1 MKRTVVLLSFFSF
14 AAALSQPT
22 VAPGSV
28 PEKIAGNF
36 QFVEGPVWKTGI
48 GLLFSDIYPGKIYR
62 WTPDS
67 GATLFLYP
75 SDSSNGLTYDL
86 QGRLLLTQ
94 MRLRRLARMN
104 QDRSMT
110 PLVSRFRGKK
120 FNSPNDLVV
129 QSDGSIFFTDPDFNV
144 PSGEKPEIG
153 FKGVYRIDPSGA
165 LQVLDSTFDKPNGIC
180 FSQDETILYV
190 NESAQCKIY
199 AWDVDGST
207 LTNKRL
213 FFSIPASGYAD
224 GMKTDPQ
231 GNVYCTGPTGVW
243 IITPKGALLGKI
255 ATLETPSN
263 CAWGDADRK
272 TLFITARTGLYRVRS
287 RD

>member
-180 FSQDETILYV
+180 FSQDEKILYV

-224 GMKTDPQ
+224 GMKTDQQ

-255 ATLETPSN
+255 ATPETPSN
-263 CAWGDADRK
+263 CAWGDADGK

-287 RD
+287 KD

>member
-129 QSDGSIFFTDPDFNV
+129 KSDGSIFFTDPDFNV

-255 ATLETPSN
+255 ATPETPSN
-263 CAWGDADRK
+263 CAWGDADGK

>member
-1 MKRTVVLLSFFSF
+1 MKRTVVLLSFFSVT
-14 AAALSQPT
+14 AALSQPT

-36 QFVEGPVWKTGI
+36 QFVEGPVWKAGI

-67 GATLFLYP
+67 GATLFLSP

-86 QGRLLLTQ
+86 LGRLLLTQ

-104 QDRSMT
+104 QDRSVT
-110 PLVSRFRGKK
+110 PLVSTFRGKK

-129 QSDGSIFFTDPDFNV
+129 KSDGSIFFTDPDFNV

-180 FSQDETILYV
+180 FSQDEKILYV

-255 ATLETPSN
+255 ATPETPSN
-263 CAWGDADRK
+263 CAWGDADGK

-287 RD
+287 KD